1 MHKMT
6 FLVLFSVTTCS
17 YLSCR
22 YIARQRS
29 TLIAVTVNK
38 VTAVKKTDMKV
49 RAFDSVQEV
58 ILPESLKS
66 TALNPT
72 LSSGSDISPIH
83 RSDKARPNINVFVE
97 QCKFGIRIILIE
109 NQQISNGGS
118 HRGKSVKNH
127 QCDQD
132 FWFDD

>member
-1 MHKMT
+1 M
-6 FLVLFSVTTCS
+6 
-17 YLSCR
+17 
-22 YIARQRS
+22 
-29 TLIAVTVNK
+29 
-38 VTAVKKTDMKV
+38 TAVKKTDMKV

-58 ILPESLKS
+58 ILPEFLKS
-66 TALNPT
+66 TA

-83 RSDKARPNINVFVE
+83 RSVKARPNINVFVE